1 MERVCIFLAN
11 GFETIEALTP
21 IDYLRRAC
29 GEKSAILVSTT
40 GDLNVTSA
48 QGVIIKADS
57 LIDEL
62 DAETITAAIIPGGLP
77 GATNFWK

>member
-21 IDYLRRAC
+21 IDYLRRAG

-48 QGVIIKADS
+48 
-57 LIDEL
+57 
-62 DAETITAAIIPGGLP
+62 
-77 GATNFWK
+77 